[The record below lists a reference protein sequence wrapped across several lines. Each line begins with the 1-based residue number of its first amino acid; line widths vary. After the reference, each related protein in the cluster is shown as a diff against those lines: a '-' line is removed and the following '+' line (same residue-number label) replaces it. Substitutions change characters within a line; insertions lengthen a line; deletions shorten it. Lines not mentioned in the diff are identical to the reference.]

1 MRAILIILTILFSGC
16 TTIKP
21 PVTEYSI
28 VTKELKKESVESGCV
43 NKSLKIV
50 QAFSSNSLMSLNM
63 EYTQETNRVFSYSQ
77 SQWRESP
84 NSLVT
89 SELLKSISNSKLF
102 GSVHPSKSRAKSDLI
117 LETNID
123 EFMQYFAQDM
133 KKSFVHVGFS
143 LTLIDAK
150 TNSVIKSQYFSS
162 KADAKTLDAEG
173 GVEATQNALSEIIF
187 QNIDWLS
194 GVCK

>member
-1 MRAILIILTILFSGC
+1 MRAILIILTIFFSGC

-21 PVTEYSI
+21 PVTEYSV
-28 VTKELKKESVESGCV
+28 VTKDINKESVSSGCI
-43 NKSLKIV
+43 NKSLKIA
-50 QAFSSNSLMSLNM
+50 QAFSQNSLMSLNM
-63 EYTQETNRVFSYSQ
+63 EYTQDSNRVFSYSQ
-77 SQWRESP
+77 AQWRESP

-102 GSVHPSKSRAKSDLI
+102 GSVHPSKSRVKSDLI

-123 EFMQYFAQDM
+123 EFMQFYTQDM

-162 KADAKTLDAEG
+162 KFDAKTLDAHG
-173 GVEATQNALSEIIF
+173 GAEAMQNALSEIIF
-187 QNIDWLS
+187 QNIDWLG

>member
-1 MRAILIILTILFSGC
+1 MRAILIILTIFFSGC
-16 TTIKP
+16 TTIKS
-21 PVTEYSI
+21 PVTEYSV
-28 VTKELKKESVESGCV
+28 VTKELKKENVARGCV
-43 NKSLKIV
+43 DKSLKIA
-50 QAFSSNSLMSLNM
+50 QAFSENSLMSLNM
-63 EYTQETNRVFSYSQ
+63 DYTQETNRVFSYSQ

-102 GSVHPSKSRAKSDLI
+102 SSVHPSKSRVKTDLI

-123 EFMQYFAQDM
+123 EFMQFYTQDM

-143 LTLIDAK
+143 LTLINAK

-162 KADAKTLDAEG
+162 KVDAKTLNAQG
-173 GVEATQNALSEIIF
+173 GVEATQNALSEIMF
-187 QNIDWLS
+187 QNIDWLG

>member
-1 MRAILIILTILFSGC
+1 MRAILIILTIFFSGC

-21 PVTEYSI
+21 PVTEYSV
-28 VTKELKKESVESGCV
+28 VTKELKKESAAKGCV
-43 NKSLKIV
+43 NKSLKIA

-63 EYTQETNRVFSYSQ
+63 EYTQDVNRVFSYSQ
-77 SQWRESP
+77 AQWRESP

-89 SELLKSISNSKLF
+89 SELLKNIGNSKLF
-102 GSVHPSKSRAKSDLI
+102 SSVHPSKSRVKSDLI

-123 EFMQYFAQDM
+123 EFMQFYTQDM

-162 KADAKTLDAEG
+162 KFDAKTLDAQG
-173 GVEATQNALSEIIF
+173 GVEATQNALFEIIF
-187 QNIDWLS
+187 QNIDWLG

>member
-1 MRAILIILTILFSGC
+1 MRAILIILTIFFSGC

-21 PVTEYSI
+21 PVTEYSV
-28 VTKELKKESVESGCV
+28 VTKDINKESVSSGCI
-43 NKSLKIV
+43 NKSLKIA
-50 QAFSSNSLMSLNM
+50 QAFSQNSLMSLNM
-63 EYTQETNRVFSYSQ
+63 EYTQDSNRVFSYSQ
-77 SQWRESP
+77 AQWRESP

-102 GSVHPSKSRAKSDLI
+102 GSVHPSKSRVKSDLI

-123 EFMQYFAQDM
+123 EFMQFYTQDM
-133 KKSFVHVGFS
+133 KKSFVHVGLS

-162 KADAKTLDAEG
+162 KFDAKTLDAQG

-187 QNIDWLS
+187 QNIDWLG

>member
-1 MRAILIILTILFSGC
+1 MRAILIILTIFFGGC
-16 TTIKP
+16 TTVKP

-28 VTKELKKESVESGCV
+28 VTKDVKKESAAKGCV
-43 NKSLKIV
+43 NKSLKIA
-50 QAFSSNSLMSLNM
+50 QAFGSNSLMSLNM
-63 EYTQETNRVFSYSQ
+63 DYTQDSNRVFSYSQ

-84 NSLVT
+84 STLIT
-89 SELLKSISNSKLF
+89 SELLKSIGSSKLF
-102 GSVHPSKSRAKSDLI
+102 SSVHPSKSRIKSDLI

-123 EFMQYFAQDM
+123 EFMQFYTPDM
-133 KKSFVHVGFS
+133 KKSFVHVGFG

-150 TNSVIKSQYFSS
+150 SNSVIASQYFSS
-162 KADAKTLDAEG
+162 KFDTKTLDAQG

-187 QNIDWLS
+187 QNIDWLN

>member
-1 MRAILIILTILFSGC
+1 MRTILIILAIFFSGC
-16 TTIKP
+16 TTVKS
-21 PVTEYSI
+21 PVTEYSV
-28 VTKELKKESVESGCV
+28 VTKDVKKENVSASCV
-43 NKSLKIV
+43 NKSLKIA

-63 EYTQETNRVFSYSQ
+63 DYTQEPNRVFSYSQ
-77 SQWRESP
+77 AQWLESP

-89 SELLKSISNSKLF
+89 SELLRNIGNSGLF
-102 GSVHPSKSRAKSDLI
+102 SSVHSSKSRVKTDVI
-117 LETNID
+117 LETNIE
-123 EFMQYFAQDM
+123 EFMQFYTQDM

-150 TNSVIKSQYFSS
+150 SNSVIKSQHFSS
-162 KADAKTLDAEG
+162 KFDTKTLDAQG

>member
-1 MRAILIILTILFSGC
+1 MKAILIILTILFSGC

-21 PVTEYSI
+21 PVTEYSV
-28 VTKELKKESVESGCV
+28 VTKDLKKESVSSGCRD
-43 NKSLKIV
+43 KSLKIA

-63 EYTQETNRVFSYSQ
+63 EYTQDLNRVFSYSQ
-77 SQWRESP
+77 AQWRESP

-89 SELLKSISNSKLF
+89 SELLKNIGNSKLF
-102 GSVHPSKSRAKSDLI
+102 GSVHPSKSRVKSDLI
-117 LETNID
+117 LETNIE
-123 EFMQYFAQDM
+123 EFMQFYTQDM

-150 TNSVIKSQYFSS
+150 SNSVIKSQYFSS
-162 KADAKTLDAEG
+162 KFDATTLDAQG

-187 QNIDWLS
+187 QNIDWLG

>member
-1 MRAILIILTILFSGC
+1 MRAILIILTIIFSGC
-16 TTIKP
+16 TTVKS

-28 VTKELKKESVESGCV
+28 VTKDVKKENVLSACRD
-43 NKSLKIV
+43 KSLKIS

-63 EYTQETNRVFSYSQ
+63 DYTQEPNRVFSYSQ
-77 SQWRESP
+77 AQWLESP

-89 SELLKSISNSKLF
+89 SEILRAIGNSGLF
-102 GSVHPSKSRAKSDLI
+102 SSVHPSKSRIKSDLI
-117 LETNID
+117 LETNIE
-123 EFMQYFAQDM
+123 EFMQFYTQDM
-133 KKSFVHVGFS
+133 KKSFVHIGFS

-150 TNSVIKSQYFSS
+150 SNSVVKSQYFSS
-162 KADAKTLDAEG
+162 RFDAKTPDAYG

>member
-1 MRAILIILTILFSGC
+1 MRVILIILTIFFGGC
-16 TTIKP
+16 TTVKP

-28 VTKELKKESVESGCV
+28 VTKDVKKESVAKGCV
-43 NKSLKIV
+43 NKSLKIA
-50 QAFSSNSLMSLNM
+50 QAFGSNSMMSLNM
-63 EYTQETNRVFSYSQ
+63 DYTQDSNRVFSYSQ

-84 NSLVT
+84 NTLVT
-89 SELLKSISNSKLF
+89 SELLKSIGSSKLF
-102 GSVHPSKSRAKSDLI
+102 SSVHPSKSRIKSDLI

-123 EFMQYFAQDM
+123 EFMQFYTLDM

-150 TNSVIKSQYFSS
+150 TNSVIASQYFSS
-162 KADAKTLDAEG
+162 KIDAKTLDAEG

-187 QNIDWLS
+187 QNIDWLN